1 MISPDRR
8 EMTLIIL
15 SFVWFFVISPPL
27 LWLSIRL
34 GSPPTTRVWIGWAV
48 FLIFALLGG
57 TAVFLY
63 TRRVAREMGMGGL
76 VVTVI
81 WIGLAILL
89 ARGLLS
95 ALRSMGH

>member
-1 MISPDRR
+1 MISPNRR
-8 EMTLIIL
+8 EITLIIL
-15 SFVWFFVISPPL
+15 AFVWFFVISPPL

-34 GSPPTTRVWIGWAV
+34 GLPPTMRVWMGWAV

-57 TAVFLY
+57 TAVLLY
-63 TRRVAREMGMGGL
+63 TRRVAREMGVGGL

-89 ARGLLS
+89 ARGIMS
-95 ALRSMGH
+95 ALRSIGR

>member
-1 MISPDRR
+1 MVSPDRR
-8 EMTLIIL
+8 EITLIIL
-15 SFVWFFVISPPL
+15 AFVWFFVITPPL
-27 LWLSIRL
+27 LLLSIRL
-34 GSPPTTRVWIGWAV
+34 GLSPTMRVWIGWAV

-63 TRRVAREMGMGGL
+63 TRRVAREMGAPGL
-76 VVTVI
+76 VVAVI

-95 ALRSMGH
+95 ALRSIGH